1 MSTSA
6 TVQTGPLVSSRRK
19 RFVQI
24 RRHLVLIITS
34 FLMMYPVIWWIGASF
49 KTTPELTQPTLFPEQ
64 LVWENYTLGWQ
75 VTARHSFTR
84 FYLNSMYIGAL
95 IVVGSVSTASL
106 VAYAFGRIQF
116 KFRTFFFSIV
126 LLTLMLPPQVLLV
139 PQYILW
145 NRFGFINSYI
155 PLVLPS
161 FFGGSSFFIFLLV
174 QFIRGIPKDLDE
186 AAKIEGCSTY
196 GIYVRIIMPLIV
208 PALVTVAVFSFV
220 WSWDNFFGHL
230 LYLTSTSLYTVPL
243 GLRMFID
250 QFEIQWGRLLAMSL
264 VSIMPPATVFFLAQ
278 KHFVEGI
285 ATTGLKG

>member
-1 MSTSA
+1 MTTNAYVPTST
-6 TVQTGPLVSSRRK
+6 VFNRRK
-19 RFVQI
+19 RGWASF
-24 RRHLVLIITS
+24 RRHLVLTVTS

-49 KTTPELTQPTLFPEQ
+49 KTTPELTQPTLFPER
-64 LVWENYTLGWQ
+64 LIWENYTLGWQ
-75 VTARHSFTR
+75 VTARFSFTR
-84 FYLNSMYIGAL
+84 FYFNSMYIGVL
-95 IVVGSVSTASL
+95 IVVGSVLTASL
-106 VAYAFGRIQF
+106 VAYAFGRLRF

-145 NRFGFINSYI
+145 NRFGFINSFV

-196 GIYVRIIMPLIV
+196 GIYLRIIMPLIV
-208 PALVTVAVFSFV
+208 PALVTVAVFAFV
-220 WSWDNFFGHL
+220 WNWDNFFGHL
-230 LYLTSTSLYTVPL
+230 LYLTSTSRYTVSL

-250 QFEIQWGRLLAMSL
+250 QFEILWGRLLAMSL
-264 VSIMPPATVFFLAQ
+264 VSIMPPAAVFFMAQ

-285 ATTGLKG
+285 TTTGLKG

>member
-1 MSTSA
+1 MTTNTIVADSLRART
-6 TVQTGPLVSSRRK
+6 RRK
-19 RFVQI
+19 RFVTI
-24 RRHLVLIITS
+24 RRHVILILTS
-34 FLMMYPVIWWIGASF
+34 FLMMYPVIWWVGASF
-49 KTTPELTQPTLFPEQ
+49 KTTPELTQPTLFPER

-75 VTARHSFTR
+75 VSARHSFTR
-84 FYLNSMYIGAL
+84 FYINSIYIGAL
-95 IVVGSVSTASL
+95 IVVGSVFTASL
-106 VAYAFGRIQF
+106 VGYAFGRIR
-116 KFRTFFFSIV
+116 FRFRAFFFSIV

-145 NRFGFINSYI
+145 NQFGFINSFV

-161 FFGGSSFFIFLLV
+161 FFGGSPFFIFLLV

-196 GIYVRIIMPLIV
+196 GIYARIIMPLIV
-208 PALVTVAVFSFV
+208 PALVTVGVFAFV

-230 LYLTSTSLYTVPL
+230 LYLTSATRYTVPL

-264 VSIMPPATVFFLAQ
+264 VSIMPPALVFLLAQ